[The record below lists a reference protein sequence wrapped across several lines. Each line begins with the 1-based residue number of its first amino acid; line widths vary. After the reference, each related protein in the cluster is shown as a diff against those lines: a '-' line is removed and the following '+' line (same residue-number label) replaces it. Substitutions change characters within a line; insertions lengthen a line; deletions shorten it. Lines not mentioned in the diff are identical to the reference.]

1 MHRQTAER
9 EERLSD
15 ALAVEK
21 TCEVVAVVTG
31 AGNRRLFAG
40 LGAGQLI
47 DGGRTMNPATQ
58 EILDAI
64 ERAPAPEA
72 IVLPNNPNVIMSA
85 EQAAR
90 HASKPVRVIPTRS
103 IQEGL
108 AALVAYDSSRS
119 AEANLA
125 EIFDALESVG
135 TGAVTVSSRDAEP
148 DGVAVRKG
156 EWLGL
161 VDGEA
166 VAATQ
171 EFDEAARAVLERL
184 LAEPRDV
191 VTLLT
196 GEDAPALDGLRAWLE
211 DEHPHVEVEV
221 EDGGQP
227 NYPLLVSAE

>member
-1 MHRQTAER
+1 
-9 EERLSD
+9 
-15 ALAVEK
+15 
-21 TCEVVAVVTG
+21 
-31 AGNRRLFAG
+31 
-40 LGAGQLI
+40 
-47 DGGRTMNPATQ
+47 
-58 EILDAI
+58 
-64 ERAPAPEA
+64 
-72 IVLPNNPNVIMSA
+72 MSA

-103 IQEGL
+103 LQEGL
-108 AALVAYDSSRS
+108 AALIAYDSSRS

-125 EIFDALESVG
+125 EIFDALENVG

-148 DGVAVRKG
+148 DGVAVREG

-166 VAATQ
+166 VVATR
-171 EFDEAARAVLERL
+171 EFDEAARTVLERL

-196 GEDAPALDGLRAWLE
+196 GEDAPALDAVRAWLE